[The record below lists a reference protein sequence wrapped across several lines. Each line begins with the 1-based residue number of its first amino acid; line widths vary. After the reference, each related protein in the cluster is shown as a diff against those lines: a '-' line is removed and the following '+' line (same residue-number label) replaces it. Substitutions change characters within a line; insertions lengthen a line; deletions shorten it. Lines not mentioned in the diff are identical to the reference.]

1 MRQWFKS
8 EMHPNMQVYVELVES
23 TEADGMPR
31 LEPQL
36 LGFVQAG
43 KSSIQRAFVYWPE
56 PVEVKVSVICN
67 VWQAKM
73 AVQSKIKSIEDAN
86 KL

>member
-8 EMHPNMQVYVELVES
+8 EMHPNMQVYVELIETKES
-23 TEADGMPR
+23 DGMPR
-31 LEPQL
+31 LEPHL

-43 KSSIQRAFVYWPE
+43 KSNIQRAFVYWPE
-56 PVEVKVSVICN
+56 PVEVQVSPNCN

-73 AVQSKIKSIEDAN
+73 AVQNAIK
-86 KL
+86 